1 MLQTLRTT
9 KILNVIVLI
18 SLFGWVLF
26 SNVAFAAYSV
36 GVKNGDWIRYDISIS
51 SAGQTATGSIKISIQ
66 QVQGVQITGTYEITV
81 QGYSIMQPTQFSL
94 DISTGSGSYASGFI
108 IPANLTAGQ
117 SIPGEAADVQSIV
130 DWNGRRAIITNA
142 TMPFA
147 GFNGQI
153 YWDQETGVLLEAK
166 GSVTG
171 TTSATYSLT
180 VAETSL
186 WSGGLLGG
194 GALTWIIVI
203 IVVVV
208 VVIAV
213 AALVLRRRRTLSAA
227 PSPPQMAQSPPL
239 PPPP

>member
-1 MLQTLRTT
+1 LNGIGL
-9 KILNVIVLI
+9 ILLY
-18 SLFGWVLF
+18 GWTLF
-26 SNVAFAAYSV
+26 SNVAFATYSV

-51 SAGQTATGSIKISIQ
+51 SAGQTATGSIKIIIQ

-130 DWNGRRAIITNA
+130 DWNGRRAILTNA
-142 TMPFA
+142 TSPFG

-153 YWDQETGVLLEAK
+153 YWDQETGVLLETK

-171 TTSATYSLT
+171 ATYSLT
-180 VAETSL
+180 AAETSL
-186 WSGGLLGG
+186 WGGGLLGG

-208 VVIAV
+208 VAIAV
-213 AALVLRRRRTLSAA
+213 AALVLRRRKTLSAA
-227 PSPPQMAQSPPL
+227 PSPPQMAQSPP
-239 PPPP
+239 PPPPP